1 MWHSG
6 VYNNKRTFSLEA
18 ALLISWQAD
27 GANRFQVQG
36 VKESC
41 GWRGRKKGL
50 FSSCSAGCHCEVS
63 HF

>member
-41 GWRGRKKGL
+41 GWRGRKKVYL
-50 FSSCSAGCHCEVS
+50 AVAQQVATAR
-63 HF
+63 

>member
-6 VYNNKRTFSLEA
+6 FYNNKRTFSLEA
-18 ALLISWQAD
+18 ALLISWQVD

-41 GWRGRKKGL
+41 GWRGRKKVYL
-50 FSSCSAGCHCEVS
+50 AVAQRVATAR
-63 HF
+63 